1 MRYRAFTITFL
12 TLFIPLSLQ
21 AESPP
26 LRLLRHI
33 AMATDFE
40 AILYGK
46 SASTDPE
53 SLLAAGREAFVA
65 VDLLENNISSWKTD
79 SWTSLVNRKAA
90 EGPVTVSSDLI
101 ELLEESRIY
110 YNATGGVFDVTVG
123 PLIDLWRK
131 HATMEMLPNPEE
143 VKQVLGQ
150 IGLKYVMV
158 DKNARTVSFAQDG
171 LRLDFGG
178 IAKGLAL
185 DRMANVL
192 RDEGVDSARLSAGT
206 STILALGAPP
216 DDNGWTVDIRSPY
229 NTDDTT
235 HIATVKIRDES
246 LSTSANTSRFFLIDG
261 KRYSHIIDPRTGAPA
276 DSGISSATVIAP
288 TGIESDALS
297 TAFFIMGVEAAR
309 AYCSAHPQIRA
320 ILVRDEDGSCETI
333 YINFTDDL
341 TKEP

>member
-101 ELLEESRIY
+101 ELLEES
-110 YNATGGVFDVTVG
+110 
-123 PLIDLWRK
+123 
-131 HATMEMLPNPEE
+131 
-143 VKQVLGQ
+143 Q
-150 IGLKYVMV
+150 IG
-158 DKNARTVSFAQDG
+158 
-171 LRLDFGG
+171 
-178 IAKGLAL
+178 
-185 DRMANVL
+185 
-192 RDEGVDSARLSAGT
+192 
-206 STILALGAPP
+206 
-216 DDNGWTVDIRSPY
+216 
-229 NTDDTT
+229 
-235 HIATVKIRDES
+235 
-246 LSTSANTSRFFLIDG
+246 
-261 KRYSHIIDPRTGAPA
+261 
-276 DSGISSATVIAP
+276 
-288 TGIESDALS
+288 
-297 TAFFIMGVEAAR
+297 R
-309 AYCSAHPQIRA
+309 AH
-320 ILVRDEDGSCETI
+320 V
-333 YINFTDDL
+333 
-341 TKEP
+341 